1 MPAECY
7 FTLNRR
13 LISVLTCK
21 GFGNV
26 SAFSGKP
33 AHVNNP
39 ADTAVAESGPLPQG
53 LYYIVDRQSGGHLGW
68 LYDLLKDAWSD
79 VDHSTWFALYRN
91 DGVIDDWTFIN
102 GVKRGNFR
110 LHPTGRWGESEGC
123 ITVTDQSQFD
133 RLRSFLL
140 SHPTRKIPG
149 TTLQYYGTVLVQ

>member
-39 ADTAVAESGPLPQG
+39 ADTAIAGSGPLPQG
-53 LYYIVDRQSGGHLGW
+53 LYYIVDR
-68 LYDLLKDAWSD
+68 
-79 VDHSTWFALYRN
+79 
-91 DGVIDDWTFIN
+91 
-102 GVKRGNFR
+102 
-110 LHPTGRWGESEGC
+110 
-123 ITVTDQSQFD
+123 
-133 RLRSFLL
+133 
-140 SHPTRKIPG
+140 
-149 TTLQYYGTVLVQ
+149 